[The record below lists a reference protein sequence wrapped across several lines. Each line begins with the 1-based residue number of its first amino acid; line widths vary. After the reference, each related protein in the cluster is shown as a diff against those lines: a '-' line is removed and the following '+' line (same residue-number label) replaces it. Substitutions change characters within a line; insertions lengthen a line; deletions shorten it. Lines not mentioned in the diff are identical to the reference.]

1 MEIGKMTK
9 RKISFNLL
17 IGGLIVGFFLLM
29 LIVSFFYTPFPVNE
43 MRSSERFL
51 PPGWPY
57 LLGTDNFGRDIFS
70 RIMKG
75 TQTAFF
81 VGTLSVCL
89 GLVIGAGLGAAG
101 GYFGGWVDRLIG
113 QLTATIQAFPGVLF
127 ALMIVAVCGPGTVNT
142 IIALS
147 ITAIPGFTRITRSG
161 FLQFKEY
168 SFVEAAKTIGVGP
181 LRIMLRHILPQILPE
196 LLVAASTG
204 FSSALLAEAG
214 LSYLGLGVQP
224 PEPSWGRMLNEAQG
238 YLFRAPWYSLAPG
251 LVLILAVLGFNLLS
265 DGIRDLLDP
274 NAEER

>member
-1 MEIGKMTK
+1 MRK
-9 RKISFNLL
+9 RKTSFNLV
-17 IGGLIVGFFLLM
+17 IGGLLVGFFFLM
-29 LIVSFFYTPFPVNE
+29 LIVSFFYTPFAVNE
-43 MRSSERFL
+43 MHTTERFL
-51 PPGWPY
+51 PPGKPY

-75 TQTAFF
+75 TQTAFL
-81 VGTLSVCL
+81 VGAISVL
-89 GLVIGAGLGAAG
+89 IGLVIGVCLGALS
-101 GYFGGWVDRLIG
+101 GYFGGWFDRIIA
-113 QLTATIQAFPGVLF
+113 QLNATIQAFPGVLL
-127 ALMIVAVCGPGTVNT
+127 ALMIVAVFGPGTINT
-142 IIALS
+142 IVALS

-168 SFVEAAKTIGVGP
+168 SFVEAAETIGLGP
-181 LRIMLRHILPQILPE
+181 LSIMIRHILPQIVPA

-238 YLFRAPWYSLAPG
+238 YLLRAPWFSLAPG
-251 LVLILAVLGFNLLS
+251 CVILLAVLGFNLLS

-274 NAEER
+274 NL